1 MAAFALHAAVVICSA
16 YSVSGIVLAPVIII
30 ALGMRWRID
39 RGLILPMMSWGA
51 VGVVAL
57 AFAMRVVDGLVQG

>member
-1 MAAFALHAAVVICSA
+1 MAAFALHAAVVIASA

-30 ALGMRWRID
+30 ALGMRWRIE
-39 RGLILPMMSWGA
+39 RSIVLPMMSWGA

-57 AFAMRVVDGLVQG
+57 AFAMRLLDGLTQG

>member
-1 MAAFALHAAVVICSA
+1 MAAFALHAAVVIASA

-39 RGLILPMMSWGA
+39 RSIVLPMMSWGA

-57 AFAMRVVDGLVQG
+57 SFAMRLLDAVTQG